1 MARDR
6 QSSADDPW
14 DRALRLFR
22 EGSFEFVDAIRAIAE
37 AKALAVFADKWYT
50 DTRIEARRLLNA
62 YLDRPFNALRHEPLV
77 KRLFKFA
84 DNAGDDSTVARFIA
98 KRGEGLH
105 HIAFEVDNLTA
116 ALDEL
121 RAQDVELIDSE
132 PRRGGGGRWV
142 AFVHPR
148 ASHGVLLEL
157 IQRRDPRRGADD

>member
-1 MARDR
+1 M
-6 QSSADDPW
+6 PP
-14 DRALRLFR
+14 L
-22 EGSFEFVDAIRAIAE
+22 AIDHV
-37 AKALAVFADKWYT
+37 ALAVADLDSALDHFRTVWGLVPSA
-50 DTRIEARRLLNA
+50 REHIE
-62 YLDRPFNALRHEPLV
+62 DQGVEEALVSVGDSALQLV
-77 KRLFKFA
+77 A
-84 DNAGDDSTVARFIA
+84 PTGPDSTVARFIA